1 MNYLPKKRRLM
12 TELNLV
18 PYIDVML
25 VLLVIFMVTMPLL
38 TQGIH
43 VKLPQGQ
50 ASPLP
55 SAQKPIMITVDQLGR
70 YYLGDD
76 SLSSEQLRMRIATA
90 LQDNAKQPIFIK
102 GDQGTTYNTVMKVML
117 IAKQSG
123 AENLNLVTTENM
135 EK

>member
-1 MNYLPKKRRLM
+1 MNNYFPKKRRLM

-38 TQGIH
+38 TQGIA
-43 VKLPQGQ
+43 VKLPQGH
-50 ASPLP
+50 ASRLP
-55 SAQKPIMITVDQLGR
+55 SVQKPIMITVDQSGR
-70 YYLGDD
+70 YYLDHD

-90 LQDNAKQPIFIK
+90 LQDDAKQPVFIK
-102 GDQGTTYNTVMKVML
+102 GDQGATYNTVMKVML

-123 AENLNLVTTENM
+123 AENLNLITTEN
-135 EK
+135 